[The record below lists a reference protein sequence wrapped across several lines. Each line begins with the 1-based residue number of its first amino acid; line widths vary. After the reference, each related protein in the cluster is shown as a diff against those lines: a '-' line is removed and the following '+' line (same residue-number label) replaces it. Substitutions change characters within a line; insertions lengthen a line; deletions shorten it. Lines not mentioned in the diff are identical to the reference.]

1 MGVFT
6 FPPNQVYLANQPIMY
21 NEDGV
26 PVQVGTDSVTPNL
39 SKPLPMQ
46 MLFKKDGNWV
56 FASYDSGT
64 PSNSEAI
71 PVNIVTVNGQGIST
85 TVDLTGAQI
94 NVQLSHNGTTPD
106 SVRIGDGTNLLGIN
120 ANNEAKVRDADS
132 IAELVLIKGHVDGVE
147 TKLDGLQTSLS
158 SIDVNIADIE
168 TLITSTNSKLD
179 TLNGKDFAT
188 QTTLAA
194 LLSELQLKADLTE
207 TQPVSIQNASIAVT
221 GPLTDAQLRASSVPV
236 TISNA
241 SIAVTGPLTDAQ
253 LRAAAVAT
261 QEMSA
266 DGVTPFASQAI
277 NRTAQK
283 AISTIGTDFLTKAV
297 TSITMGFDGDEH
309 REISLDST
317 GKVNIA
323 SSQLPSTL
331 GIKTAALSLSVAPA
345 SDAIFTTTETPSGT
359 STDASQDGDHLTGAT
374 FIKPAN
380 AKKMVIFNNADATV
394 ANRIRFGSAPNWT
407 TRQGAILGVGAS
419 TALLPAATFIALAED
434 SSSQANISVIY
445 FY

>member
-1 MGVFT
+1 MGIYT
-6 FPPNQVYLANQPIMY
+6 WPPNQVYLASQPIMY
-21 NEDGV
+21 NKDRV

-39 SKPLPMQ
+39 SKPLPTQ
-46 MLFKKDGNWV
+46 LLFKKDGDWV
-56 FASYDSGT
+56 FANYDTVT

-106 SVRIGDGTNLLGIN
+106 SIRVGDGTNLLGIN

-132 IAELVLIKGHVDGVE
+132 IAELVLIKGHVDGIE
-147 TKLDGLQTSLS
+147 GKLDGLQTTLS
-158 SIDVNIADIE
+158 SIDVNISDIE
-168 TLITSTNSKLD
+168 TLVTSTNTKID

-194 LLSELQLKADLTE
+194 LLTELQLKADLLE

-221 GPLTDAQLRASSVPV
+221 GPLTDAQLRATSVPV
-236 TISNA
+236 S
-241 SIAVTGPLTDAQ
+241 GPITDSQ
-253 LRAAAVAT
+253 LRAAAVPT
-261 QEMSA
+261 QEVSA
-266 DGVTPFASQAI
+266 DGITPFASQAI

-283 AISTIGTDFLTKAV
+283 TISTIGTDFLAKAV
-297 TSITMGFDGDEH
+297 AAITIGFDGDEH
-309 REISLDST
+309 REISVDST

-323 SSQLPSTL
+323 ASQLPSSL
-331 GIKTAALSLSVAPA
+331 GTKTAANSVSVTPA
-345 SDAIFTTTETPSGT
+345 SDAIYTTTETPNGT
-359 STDASQDGDHLTGAT
+359 STDNSQDGDHTTGAT
-374 FIKPAN
+374 FTKPAN

-434 SSSQANISVIY
+434 SSSQANVSVIY

>member
-1 MGVFT
+1 MSIYT
-6 FPPNQVYLANQPIMY
+6 WPPNQVYLANQPIMY

-46 MLFKKDGNWV
+46 LLFKKDGNWV
-56 FASYDSGT
+56 FAEYDTTT

-94 NVQLSHNGTTPD
+94 NVQLSHNGTSPD
-106 SVRIGDGTNLLGIN
+106 SVRIGDGTNLMGIN
-120 ANNEAKVRDADS
+120 ASLEALTHDAS
-132 IAELVLIKGHVDGVE
+132 AIAELVLIKGHVDGIE
-147 TKLDGLQTSLS
+147 ANQATAQTTLN
-158 SIDVNIADIE
+158 SIDTNIADVE
-168 TLITSTNSKLD
+168 VLITSTNTKLD

-188 QTTLAA
+188 SAKQDTQTIA
-194 LLSELQLKADLTE
+194 LGSILTELQLKADLTE

-221 GPLTDAQLRASSVPV
+221 GPLTDAQLRATAVPV
-236 TISNA
+236 S
-241 SIAVTGPLTDAQ
+241 GPLTDTQ
-253 LRAAAVAT
+253 LRASAVAN

-283 AISTIGTDFLTKAV
+283 VISTIGADFLAKAV
-297 TSITMGFDGDEH
+297 ASIAFGFDGSAH
-309 REISLDST
+309 RELLLTST
-317 GKVNIA
+317 GKVEIN
-323 SSQLPSTL
+323 SSQLPTTL
-331 GIKTAALSLSVAPA
+331 GIKTAAASLSVAPA
-345 SDAIFTTTETPSGT
+345 SDAVFTTTETPTGT
-359 STDASQDGDHLTGAT
+359 STDDSQDADHTTGFT
-374 FIKPAN
+374 FTKPAS

-394 ANRIRFGSAPNWT
+394 ANRIRFGSAPNWG
-407 TRQGAILGVGAS
+407 TRKGAILGVGAS

-434 SSSQANISVIY
+434 SSSAANVSVVY